1 MLVSKYIC
9 KWYTVCHIY
18 IVCVC
23 IYRQVYTQTHTATI
37 FVAHASF
44 ILHFW
49 IHCNQNYI
57 LRIHIAEQTF
67 SWQNVFQWCW
77 DFQSMNQLLFFIY
90 LSFCFIHKTLS
101 AQSKLV
107 SFPTSHSKSTCRHCN
122 IYINAY
128 IFFQVNLMVNMVY
141 NINNFL
147 YLILITSK
155 AGLIPGSTC
164 ITHQGA
170 FFHT

>member
-1 MLVSKYIC
+1 MYTQIHTHTHRLTLLLFLWPMQVSFC
-9 KWYTVCHIY
+9 TFEY
-18 IVCVC
+18 IVFRITFWESTLQNKPSPDKMCFNDAGTFNQW
-23 IYRQVYTQTHTATI
+23 I
-37 FVAHASF
+37 SF
-44 ILHFW
+44 YF
-49 IHCNQNYI
+49 
-57 LRIHIAEQTF
+57 
-67 SWQNVFQWCW
+67 
-77 DFQSMNQLLFFIY
+77 LFY

-107 SFPTSHSKSTCRHCN
+107 SFPTSHSTSTCRHCN

-128 IFFQVNLMVNMVY
+128 IFFQVSLMVNMVY